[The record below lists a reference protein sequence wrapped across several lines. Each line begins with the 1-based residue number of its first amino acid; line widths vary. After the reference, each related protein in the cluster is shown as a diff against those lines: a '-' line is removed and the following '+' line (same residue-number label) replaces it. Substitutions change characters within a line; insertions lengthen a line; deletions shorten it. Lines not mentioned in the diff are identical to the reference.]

1 MTKKFKALFSNIDE
15 QAIFEIQAFFI
26 LKRGI
31 DDFNREFWIAE
42 DKEAELL
49 CKILSVYSFEI
60 VPNSF
65 EPLIKKANKFLREMR
80 KDVEF
85 WKDYKNYKI
94 EELQN
99 EYKLETTNGLEKNSN
114 KLTQEKDFTSS
125 TLQLFIL
132 IENFGMATV
141 LTKQEVS
148 VLTS

>member
-1 MTKKFKALFSNIDE
+1 MKSKRFS
-15 QAIFEIQAFFI
+15 FS
-26 LKRGI
+26 KRGI

-99 EYKLETTNGLEKNSN
+99 EYKLETTNGLEKKLRQINSGER
-114 KLTQEKDFTSS
+114 LHFFDF
-125 TLQLFIL
+125 
-132 IENFGMATV
+132 ATV
-141 LTKQEVS
+141 YSYRKILEWRQFV
-148 VLTS
+148 